1 MNSIKQVLYYCA
13 ILFGVL
19 SWRNAQAQLKEN
31 SPFSASFHRERR
43 AQVRA
48 ALPEGSVAIFFSAP
62 VKKRSN
68 DGFYPY
74 RPQRDLFYLTG
85 YKEPHCV
92 FLLFKEKQYD
102 KTTERYY
109 DELLFTQAADPR
121 AELYDGARL
130 TPEEAMEVIGI
141 ASAKR
146 TTHLREEF
154 GLHFGRFDSILVL
167 DFPRP
172 TFVLRHKYPLSKI
185 MDVLKEKIEKE
196 SDFVWPMADT
206 GPTKVSGNGLKEVMR
221 SLREKKTEEEIGF
234 LRKAIDISCLAQE
247 TVMRTVRAGMSELEI
262 QGIHESV
269 HRKHG
274 MREGFPPIIGGGNN
288 GCILHY
294 IENNQG
300 NLASSDLVLMDVG
313 AEYYGY
319 TADITRTI
327 PVGGR
332 FSEEQRAIYDLVYA
346 AQEAVFQH
354 CKPGAS
360 FRDNTSI
367 ALSVVRSGL
376 IDLGILA
383 PEASDKD
390 AFRYLPHG
398 VTHHI
403 GLDVHDG
410 GAYAQMEVGMV
421 FTVEPGIYI
430 PQGSPCEKR
439 WWGIGIRIE
448 DDILI
453 VEDGYTLLSKNLVRT
468 STEIEA
474 LMSEGGGEDFLLK
487 D

>member
-1 MNSIKQVLYYCA
+1 M
-13 ILFGVL
+13 
-19 SWRNAQAQLKEN
+19 
-31 SPFSASFHRERR
+31 
-43 AQVRA
+43 
-48 ALPEGSVAIFFSAP
+48 
-62 VKKRSN
+62 
-68 DGFYPY
+68 
-74 RPQRDLFYLTG
+74 
-85 YKEPHCV
+85 
-92 FLLFKEKQYD
+92 
-102 KTTERYY
+102 
-109 DELLFTQAADPR
+109 
-121 AELYDGARL
+121 
-130 TPEEAMEVIGI
+130 IGI

-146 TTHLREEF
+146 TTRLTEDF

-172 TFVLRHKYPLSKI
+172 TFFLRHTYPLSKI
-185 MDVLKEKIEKE
+185 MAVLKEKIENE
-196 SDFVWPMADT
+196 SDFVWPMADAA
-206 GPTKVSGNGLKEVMR
+206 PTQVSGGGLKDVMR

-234 LRKAIDISCLAQE
+234 LRKAIAISCLAQE
-247 TVMRTVRAGMSELEI
+247 TVMRSVRAGMSELEI
-262 QGIHESV
+262 QGIHEFV

-274 MREGFPPIIGGGNN
+274 MREGFHPIIGGGNN

-294 IENNQG
+294 MENNQG
-300 NLASSDLVLMDVG
+300 GLEASDLVLMDVG

-346 AQEAVFQH
+346 AQAAVLRH

-360 FRDNTSI
+360 FDSNTPI
-367 ALSVVRSGL
+367 ALSVVREGL

-383 PEASDKD
+383 PEASVKD
-390 AFRYLPHG
+390 AYRYLPHG

-410 GAYAQMEVGMV
+410 GAYAQMEEGMV

-430 PQGSPCEKR
+430 PKGSPCEAR

-453 VEDGYTLLSKNLVRT
+453 VEGGYALLSKNLART

-474 LMSEGGGEDFLLK
+474 LMAEGGSSGLLLK